1 MPESLAGPAWVPL
14 PENPL
19 RSILTP
25 AELKSKLFLPD
36 PEGLRSGTALE
47 DWLGDQIGEPPGHI
61 EALNIRS
68 LSTDGRS
75 TGDDLAASWFI
86 YMSTKV
92 LRLLRIYC

>member
-1 MPESLAGPAWVPL
+1 MCPNPWLVSARLPL

-25 AELKSKLFLPD
+25 AELKSKLFLP
-36 PEGLRSGTALE
+36 GLDGLLASPALK

-75 TGDDLAASWFI
+75 TGDDLAAS
-86 YMSTKV
+86 
-92 LRLLRIYC
+92 